1 VLAVG
6 LALASA
12 VCFAGMTIAL
22 RFGLQTRPDADLG
35 ALLTAAVGLVVATPA
50 AALGGG
56 SLGGARD
63 LGVFAAA
70 GLLAPGASGLLFT
83 HAVRTAGPSR
93 ASVVAGGAPLVAAT
107 IALTVLG
114 EPAEAGILV
123 GGALIV
129 LGGFALLSE
138 RRRPDAFRAIGIVF
152 AIAST
157 IFFATRDN
165 VARAYLDDTT
175 VEASVGAAVSMAA
188 GAAVVL
194 VYLAVKRRGMPAIG
208 RADLRA
214 FLPAGVF
221 FGLSYVLLFE
231 AFDRDRVTVISP
243 LVATESLWTVVLAA
257 VLLRRSELVGPRL
270 VGGACLVVAGSA
282 LIGVFR

>member
-1 VLAVG
+1 MLAVS

-12 VCFAGMTIAL
+12 VCFAAMTIAL
-22 RFGLQTRPDADLG
+22 RYGLRERADADLG
-35 ALLTAAVGLVVATPA
+35 ALVTAAVGLFVAAPA
-50 AALGGG
+50 ALLGGG
-56 SLGGARD
+56 SLGGTRD

-83 HAVRTAGPSR
+83 HAVQMAGPSR

-107 IALTVLG
+107 IALTALG
-114 EPAEAGILV
+114 EPAVGGILA

-138 RRRPDAFRAIGIVF
+138 RRRPAGFRAIGIVF
-152 AIAST
+152 AIGST

-165 VARAYLDDTT
+165 VVRAYLDDTA

-194 VYLAVKRRGMPAIG
+194 VYLAVKRGRMPAVG

-214 FLPAGVF
+214 FVPAGIF

-231 AFDRDRVTVISP
+231 AFDRDRVTVVSP

-270 VGGACLVVAGSA
+270 VAGACLVVAGSA

>member
-1 VLAVG
+1 
-6 LALASA
+6 
-12 VCFAGMTIAL
+12 
-22 RFGLQTRPDADLG
+22 
-35 ALLTAAVGLVVATPA
+35 
-50 AALGGG
+50 
-56 SLGGARD
+56 
-63 LGVFAAA
+63 
-70 GLLAPGASGLLFT
+70 
-83 HAVRTAGPSR
+83 
-93 ASVVAGGAPLVAAT
+93 
-107 IALTVLG
+107 
-114 EPAEAGILV
+114 
-123 GGALIV
+123 
-129 LGGFALLSE
+129 
-138 RRRPDAFRAIGIVF
+138 
-152 AIAST
+152 
-157 IFFATRDN
+157 
-165 VARAYLDDTT
+165 
-175 VEASVGAAVSMAA
+175 
-188 GAAVVL
+188 